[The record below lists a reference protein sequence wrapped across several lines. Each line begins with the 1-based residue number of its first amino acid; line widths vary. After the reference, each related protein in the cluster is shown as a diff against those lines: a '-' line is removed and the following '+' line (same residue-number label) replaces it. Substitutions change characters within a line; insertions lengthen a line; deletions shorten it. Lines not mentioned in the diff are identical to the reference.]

1 MKELI
6 KFVINLSAN
15 NEKNKRMKVL
25 NAEQVKDLDAYTIKN
40 EPILSIN
47 LMERAAEACTKW
59 IIEKFPGKPS
69 VKVFAGP
76 GNNGGDGLAIAR
88 MLAEKGY
95 GVDAFIKSTKL
106 SADAGINYER
116 LLYQG
121 IIDIA
126 ILESENDFPQF
137 DKTDIIIDALFG
149 SGLSRPVEGFYA
161 QIIDSINK
169 SPATVVS
176 IDIPSGFFSE
186 DNSKL
191 MKDDKGVY
199 VNVIQADYTLSLE
212 LPFLSFFF
220 PDAQHHVG
228 GWRCIPI
235 GLSKAYLS
243 DLTSD
248 KEYIT
253 EGMIKDTVKKRNKFD
268 HKGTYGHALLIAG
281 SYGKMGAAILAAKA
295 CLRAGVGLLTT
306 HFPVSGYDIMQTA
319 VPEAMVCIDE
329 SGTRFCKSDEQ
340 DLYQA
345 IGIGPGIGQKQATL
359 NSLVGVLNNAK
370 KPVVLDADA
379 LNLLSK
385 NKDLY
390 DLIPENSILT
400 PHPGEFRRLLGGSN
414 SYFEQYKKQIALAK
428 EQKVIVILKGAHTAI
443 ALPNGKC
450 FFNSTG
456 NPGMGTAG
464 SGDVLTGVL
473 TSLLAQG
480 YEPEKAAILGVY
492 LHGLAGDLAAKKIGR
507 QALVASG
514 IIDNLGKAYKKI
526 MTY

>member
-1 MKELI
+1 MKILDS
-6 KFVINLSAN
+6 V
-15 NEKNKRMKVL
+15 
-25 NAEQVKDLDAYTIKN
+25 QVKDLDAYTIKN
-40 EPILSIN
+40 EPISSIN
-47 LMERAAEACTKW
+47 LMERAATSCFDW
-59 IIEKFPGKPS
+59 ITDMFPVS
-69 VKVFAGP
+69 RAIKVFAGP

-95 GVDAFIKSTKL
+95 TVNVYLKSTKL
-106 SADAGINYER
+106 SEDAKINYER
-116 LLYQG
+116 ILQQG
-121 IIDIA
+121 IISA
-126 ILESENDFPQF
+126 SILNSKTNFPQIN
-137 DKTDIIIDALFG
+137 KTDIIIDALFG

-161 QIIDSINK
+161 QIIDYINSQK
-169 SPATVVS
+169 ATVIS

-191 MKDDKGVY
+191 QKTNSGAYK
-199 VNVIQADYTLSLE
+199 NVIQADYTLSLE
-212 LPFLSFFF
+212 LPFLSFLF
-220 PDAQHHVG
+220 PDAQIHVG
-228 GWRCIPI
+228 NWVCLPI

-243 DLTSD
+243 ELKADN
-248 KEYIT
+248 EYIT
-253 EGMIKDTVKKRNKFD
+253 IETVKKTIKKRQKFD
-268 HKGTYGHALLIAG
+268 HKGSYGHALLIAG
-281 SYGKMGAAILAAKA
+281 SYGKMGAAILAARA
-295 CLRAGVGLLTT
+295 CLRTGVGLLTT

-359 NSLVGVLNNAK
+359 NSLIGILNNAK

-390 DLIPENSILT
+390 DLIPKNSILT
-400 PHPGEFRRLLGGSN
+400 PHPGEFRRLVGDSN
-414 SYFEQYKKQIALAK
+414 SYFKQYQKQIELAK
-428 EQKVIVILKGAHTAI
+428 EQKLIVILKGAHTAI

-450 FFNSTG
+450 YFNSSG

-480 YEPEKAAILGVY
+480 YTPERASILGVY
-492 LHGLAGDLAAKKIGR
+492 LHGLAGDLAAQKTGQ
-507 QALVASG
+507 QALIAG
-514 IIDNLGKAYKKI
+514 DIIDCLGKAYKQI
-526 MTY
+526 ST